1 MEGKLS
7 FSEAIRDE
15 EILTCNDVK
24 IQEDPESSI
33 KIIVRNFHIKFSRA
47 FEEEVG
53 PANCP
58 DLGAGGILVTRKR
71 RTRVFPQVAVAT
83 PALQIE
89 GGVDLDLAPICTNLS
104 VLGLKSIMCSKRCM
118 VWSIFARTAHR
129 ESLYITS
136 PIVCIA
142 KSRLPFYGLI
152 QGITEC

>member
-58 DLGAGGILVTRKR
+58 DLGAGGILVPFNYKG
-71 RTRVFPQVAVAT
+71 
-83 PALQIE
+83 E
-89 GGVDLDLAPICTNLS
+89 SMLDMAKNWDTEVVIVS
-104 VLGLKSIMCSKRCM
+104 KKSC
-118 VWSIFARTAHR
+118 
-129 ESLYITS
+129 
-136 PIVCIA
+136 
-142 KSRLPFYGLI
+142 
-152 QGITEC
+152 